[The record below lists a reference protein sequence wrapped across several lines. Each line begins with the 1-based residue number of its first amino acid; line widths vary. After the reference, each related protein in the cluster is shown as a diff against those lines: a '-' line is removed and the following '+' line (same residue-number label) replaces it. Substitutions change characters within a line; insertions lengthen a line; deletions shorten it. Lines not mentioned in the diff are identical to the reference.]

1 MAGLLPGDGLMS
13 VLQIKQS
20 LVVGLGGAIGA
31 VLRWRLASLS
41 DGAVLPVGT
50 LTANLAGCF
59 ILGMVL
65 GVLKP
70 GSLPYLFAV
79 AGFCGALT
87 TFSTFV
93 LELAQLRGL
102 GLALGYGSI
111 SVLAGLGTL
120 LAGQA
125 VASKLF

>member
-1 MAGLLPGDGLMS
+1 M
-13 VLQIKQS
+13 
-20 LVVGLGGAIGA
+20 VGLGGAIGA
-31 VLRWRLASLS
+31 LLRWRLASLN
-41 DGAVLPVGT
+41 DGALLPAGT

-59 ILGMVL
+59 ILGVVL

-70 GSLPYLFAV
+70 GSLPYLFVV

-93 LELAQLRGL
+93 LELVQLRGM
-102 GLALGYGSI
+102 GVALGYGSI
-111 SVLAGLGTL
+111 SIVAGLATL

-125 VASKLF
+125 IAVRLV